1 MDTKQSSPTVPP
13 QILELHGKL
22 AVELAFVMP
31 DQDSGLLPINSILMD
46 LEDELHQDA
55 PTELVSGVAVAKG
68 WLDKIFDGNGKFS
81 AQTIT
86 NFTTWHEWMGTALS
100 AWERGEEIS
109 SMPGAGQGDPKFARN
124 ETSVA
129 PPLSAKGLVPSDVA
143 STPDFISA
151 PEAGE
156 SEEKAILLN
165 LKDDA
170 DLLHEFHGESVE
182 LLQNIEQGL
191 LILEENPNDSNTI
204 NSIFRAFHTFKGGAG
219 FLHLHA
225 LQDLAHDLESLLD
238 AVRQSKL
245 QISSAI
251 INIILDGSDAL
262 KHYTNEIGHQI
273 QGVNPGQPIVVPTA
287 RIIRKVKAILSGE
300 PLPEESLRVAS
311 SSESSQAPEIQGL
324 HETFSPKDPDNEDDS
339 LTPGSGDWNKIVFQ
353 AVIDQSQ
360 TTPDKT
366 LAKQD
371 PLITRPVPEAG
382 KQVAVTESASGFV
395 KLETWKLDAL
405 VDLVGE
411 LVIAQSM
418 VVQDPDV
425 LKQESRTLARSLR
438 QLSRTTSELQ
448 RNAMSLRMVPV
459 RAAFQKMTRLVRD
472 VGVQTGKQVQLIL
485 EGEDTEL
492 DRNIVE
498 KLGDP
503 LVHMIRNAVD
513 HGIELPDTRAAKG
526 KSRLGTVRLSASH
539 QRGGILI
546 RIQDD
551 GKGLNAEKLLEQGV
565 KRGIVKEGSELTN
578 AEIYNL
584 IFEPGFSTAEIVSDL
599 SGRGV
604 GMDVV
609 KRNIESLRGKIEI
622 HSEIGQGSTFNIILP
637 LTLAIIDGML
647 VGVGDERFIIP
658 TIAVR
663 ESFRPRPGMV
673 STIHEKGALV
683 SVRGKQTPVLPL
695 GKYLGIPTKASTPEE
710 GIMIVVE
717 SGDASRAIL
726 VDELIGKQEV
736 VIKSLGETFKDQNLL
751 AGGAVLGDG
760 SVGLILDVDTLVKL

>member
-1 MDTKQSSPTVPP
+1 MPSLQNSPSFSQVA
-13 QILELHGKL
+13 ESHSHL
-22 AVELAFVMP
+22 AMELAFVTP
-31 DQDSGLLPINSILMD
+31 DQDTGLLPINSILMD
-46 LEDELHQDA
+46 LEDAVQQDA
-55 PTELVSGVAVAKG
+55 PSEVTSAVAVAKS
-68 WLDKIFDGNGKFS
+68 WVDQILDGSGKFS
-81 AQTIT
+81 AKSISNLTS
-86 NFTTWHEWMGTALS
+86 WHEWMAQALA
-100 AWERGEEIS
+100 AWEREEGMPILPAGWSAEASPTPS
-109 SMPGAGQGDPKFARN
+109 SSPAESPAL
-124 ETSVA
+124 TTAVS
-129 PPLSAKGLVPSDVA
+129 PPMATDSSDEVNA
-143 STPDFISA
+143 AENTGIA
-151 PEAGE
+151 EI
-156 SEEKAILLN
+156 EEKAIVLN

-182 LLQNIEQGL
+182 LLQNIEQGVL
-191 LILEENPNDSNTI
+191 VLEENPTDANTI

-238 AVRQSKL
+238 AARQSKL
-245 QISSAI
+245 QINSPI
-251 INIILDGSDAL
+251 IDIILAGSDAL
-262 KHYTNEIGHQI
+262 KQYTAAIGEQI
-273 QGVNPGQPIVVPTA
+273 KGVNAGQPILVPTS
-287 RIIRKVKAILSGE
+287 RIILRVKAVLNGE
-300 PLPEESLRVAS
+300 PLPEEAATAS
-311 SSESSQAPEIQGL
+311 SAPVEVVAHQDKECVSESV
-324 HETFSPKDPDNEDDS
+324 DS
-339 LTPGSGDWNKIVFQ
+339 ALVAGSTL
-353 AVIDQSQ
+353 AVSAAVEK
-360 TTPDKT
+360 TEPSSEKT
-366 LAKQD
+366 LAKQV
-371 PLITRPVPEAG
+371 PLVTRPVEGKG
-382 KQVAVTESASGFV
+382 KQVTVTESASGFV

-418 VVQDPDV
+418 VVQDPGV
-425 LKQESRTLARSLR
+425 QTLQSRTLARSLR

-459 RAAFQKMTRLVRD
+459 RGVFQKMTRLVRD
-472 VGVQTGKQVQLIL
+472 IGAQTGKQVQLIL
-485 EGEDTEL
+485 EGEETEL

-513 HGIELPDTRAAKG
+513 HGIEMPDERLDKG
-526 KSRLGTVRLSASH
+526 KGSLGTVRLAASH

-551 GKGLNAEKLLEQGV
+551 GKGLNAEKILAKGIE
-565 KRGIVKEGSELTN
+565 RGLVAEGSEMSES
-578 AEIYNL
+578 EIFNL
-584 IFEPGFSTAEIVSDL
+584 IFMPGFSTAEKLTDL

-609 KRNIESLRGKIEI
+609 KRNIESLRGKVEI
-622 HSEIGQGSTFNIILP
+622 QSVLGQGSTFNILLP

-647 VGVGDERFIIP
+647 VGVGGERFIIP

-673 STIHEKGALV
+673 STIHEKGAIV

-695 GKYLGIPTKASTPEE
+695 GKYLGIPTKAATPEE

-736 VIKSLGETFKDQNLL
+736 VIKSLGEIFKNQNLL

>member
-1 MDTKQSSPTVPP
+1 MSPNQKSPSISQVAESHA
-13 QILELHGKL
+13 QL
-22 AVELAFVMP
+22 AMELAFVTP
-31 DQDSGLLPINSILMD
+31 DQDIGLLPINSILMD
-46 LEDELHQDA
+46 LEDAVQQAA
-55 PTELVSGVAVAKG
+55 PREVTLAVAVAKV
-68 WLDKIFDGNGKFS
+68 WMDQILDGTGKFS
-81 AQTIT
+81 AETIT
-86 NFTTWHEWMGTALS
+86 NLTSWHEWMSQALA
-100 AWERGEEIS
+100 AWEREERMPTLPAGWNSEGSLSPASSVSSASPALSSAVSTRVVAESSAEGEDMAEI
-109 SMPGAGQGDPKFARN
+109 
-124 ETSVA
+124 
-129 PPLSAKGLVPSDVA
+129 
-143 STPDFISA
+143 
-151 PEAGE
+151 
-156 SEEKAILLN
+156 EEKPIVLN

-182 LLQNIEQGL
+182 LLQNIEQGVL
-191 LILEENPNDSNTI
+191 VLEENPTDANTI

-238 AVRQSKL
+238 AARQSKL
-245 QISSAI
+245 QINSPI
-251 INIILDGSDAL
+251 IDIILAGSDAL
-262 KHYTNEIGHQI
+262 KHYTSAIGEQI
-273 QGVNPGQPIVVPTA
+273 KGINAGQPIVVPTS
-287 RIIRKVKAILSGE
+287 RIILRVKAVLNGE
-300 PLPEESLRVAS
+300 PLPEETATPSSTPSITAVEVVAHQDKECV
-311 SSESSQAPEIQGL
+311 SEFVDSKNAE
-324 HETFSPKDPDNEDDS
+324 ETKLVIPVTAAAS
-339 LTPGSGDWNKIVFQ
+339 TP
-353 AVIDQSQ
+353 A
-360 TTPDKT
+360 TAKT

-371 PLITRPVPEAG
+371 PLVIRPVGGQAP
-382 KQVAVTESASGFV
+382 VTDSASGFV

-425 LKQESRTLARSLR
+425 QNLESRTLARSLR

-459 RAAFQKMTRLVRD
+459 RGVFQKMTRLVRD
-472 VGVQTGKQVQLIL
+472 IGAQTGKQVQLIL

-513 HGIELPDTRAAKG
+513 HGIELPDERVAKG
-526 KSRLGTVRLSASH
+526 KGSLGTVRLAASH

-551 GKGLNAEKLLEQGV
+551 GKGLNPEKILAKGIERGLLAEGAEM
-565 KRGIVKEGSELTN
+565 SES
-578 AEIYNL
+578 EIFNL
-584 IFEPGFSTAEIVSDL
+584 IFMPGFSTAEKLTDL

-609 KRNIESLRGKIEI
+609 KRNIESLRGKVEI
-622 HSEIGQGSTFNIILP
+622 QSVLGQGSTFNILLP

-647 VGVGDERFIIP
+647 VGVGNERFIIP
-658 TIAVR
+658 TISVR
-663 ESFRPRPGMV
+663 ESFRPKPGMV
-673 STIHEKGALV
+673 STIHERGAIV

-695 GKYLGIPTKASTPEE
+695 GRYLGIPTKAATPEE

>member
-1 MDTKQSSPTVPP
+1 MESKKVSP
-13 QILELHGKL
+13 KL
-22 AVELAFVMP
+22 TEAHSQLAMELAFVIP
-31 DQDSGLLPINSILMD
+31 GKDGGLLPINSILMD
-46 LEDELHQDA
+46 MEDAVDKETPEEMTGGL
-55 PTELVSGVAVAKG
+55 AVARR
-68 WLDKIFDGNGKFS
+68 WLDSTFDGDGKFS
-81 AQTIT
+81 AETIANLT
-86 NFTTWHEWMGTALS
+86 AWHEWMGEALAAFEREEGLPDLPAGWS
-100 AWERGEEIS
+100 AEGSPSPAS
-109 SMPGAGQGDPKFARN
+109 S
-124 ETSVA
+124 V
-129 PPLSAKGLVPSDVA
+129 SAVQSVPSSAV
-143 STPDFISA
+143 STPVAAESSVQ
-151 PEAGE
+151 GE
-156 SEEKAILLN
+156 DLTEIEEKAIILN

-182 LLQNIEQGL
+182 LLQNIEQGVL
-191 LILEENPNDSNTI
+191 VLEENPTDANTI

-238 AVRQSKL
+238 AARQSKL
-245 QISSAI
+245 QINSPI
-251 INIILDGSDAL
+251 IDIILAGSDAL
-262 KHYTNEIGHQI
+262 KHYTSAIGEQI
-273 QGVNPGQPIVVPTA
+273 KGINAGQPIVVPTS
-287 RIIRKVKAILSGE
+287 RIILRAKAVLNGE
-300 PLPEESLRVAS
+300 PLPEETATPPSTASNTPVEVVAHQDKECVSEPIQFPENEETKLVVPVTPAS
-311 SSESSQAPEIQGL
+311 SKSAAGR
-324 HETFSPKDPDNEDDS
+324 
-339 LTPGSGDWNKIVFQ
+339 
-353 AVIDQSQ
+353 
-360 TTPDKT
+360 T

-371 PLITRPVPEAG
+371 PLVTRPVG
-382 KQVAVTESASGFV
+382 GQKSVTESASGFV

-425 LKQESRTLARSLR
+425 QNLESRTLARSLR

-459 RAAFQKMTRLVRD
+459 RGVFQKMTRLVRD
-472 VGVQTGKQVQLIL
+472 IGAQTGKQVQLIL

-513 HGIELPDTRAAKG
+513 HGIEFPDERLAKG
-526 KSRLGTVRLSASH
+526 KGSMGTVRLAASH

-551 GKGLNAEKLLEQGV
+551 GKGLNAEKILAKGIE
-565 KRGIVKEGSELTN
+565 RGLVAED
-578 AEIYNL
+578 AEISESEIFNL
-584 IFEPGFSTAEIVSDL
+584 IFMPGFSTAEKLTDL

-609 KRNIESLRGKIEI
+609 KRNIESLRGKVEI
-622 HSEIGQGSTFNIILP
+622 QSVLGQGSTFNILLP
-637 LTLAIIDGML
+637 ITLAIIDGML
-647 VGVGDERFIIP
+647 VGVGNERFIIP
-658 TIAVR
+658 TISVR
-663 ESFRPRPGMV
+663 ESFRPKSGMV
-673 STIHEKGALV
+673 STIHERGAIV

-695 GKYLGIPTKASTPEE
+695 GQYLGIPTRAATPEE

-717 SGDASRAIL
+717 SGDASRAIM

>member
-1 MDTKQSSPTVPP
+1 M
-13 QILELHGKL
+13 
-22 AVELAFVMP
+22 ELAFVTP
-31 DQDSGLLPINSILMD
+31 DQDTGLLPINSILMD
-46 LEDELHQDA
+46 LEDAVQQATPREVTSA
-55 PTELVSGVAVAKG
+55 VAVAKV
-68 WLDKIFDGNGKFS
+68 WMDRILDGTGKFS
-81 AQTIT
+81 TETIT
-86 NFTTWHEWMGTALS
+86 NLTSWHEWMSQALA
-100 AWERGEEIS
+100 AWEREERMPTLPADWNSEGSLSPASSVSSASPALSSAVSTRVVAESSAEGEDMAE
-109 SMPGAGQGDPKFARN
+109 
-124 ETSVA
+124 V
-129 PPLSAKGLVPSDVA
+129 
-143 STPDFISA
+143 
-151 PEAGE
+151 
-156 SEEKAILLN
+156 EEKPIVLN

-182 LLQNIEQGL
+182 LLQNIEQGVL
-191 LILEENPNDSNTI
+191 VLEENPTDANTI

-238 AVRQSKL
+238 AARQSKL
-245 QISSAI
+245 QINSPI
-251 INIILDGSDAL
+251 IDIILAGSDAL
-262 KHYTNEIGHQI
+262 KHYTSAIGEQI
-273 QGVNPGQPIVVPTA
+273 KGINAGQPIVVPTS
-287 RIIRKVKAILSGE
+287 RIILRVKAVLNGE
-300 PLPEESLRVAS
+300 PLPQETATLSSKSSITALEVVAHQDKECVSEFVDSKNAEESKLVIPVTAAAS
-311 SSESSQAPEIQGL
+311 
-324 HETFSPKDPDNEDDS
+324 
-339 LTPGSGDWNKIVFQ
+339 TPATG
-353 AVIDQSQ
+353 
-360 TTPDKT
+360 KT

-371 PLITRPVPEAG
+371 PLVLRPVGGQTP
-382 KQVAVTESASGFV
+382 VNDLASGFV

-425 LKQESRTLARSLR
+425 QNLESRTLARSLR

-459 RAAFQKMTRLVRD
+459 RGVFQKMTRLVRD
-472 VGVQTGKQVQLIL
+472 IGAQTGKQVQLIL

-513 HGIELPDTRAAKG
+513 HGIELPDERVAKG
-526 KSRLGTVRLSASH
+526 KGSLGTVRLAASH

-551 GKGLNAEKLLEQGV
+551 GKGLNPEKILAKGIERGLLAEGAEM
-565 KRGIVKEGSELTN
+565 SES
-578 AEIYNL
+578 EIFNL
-584 IFEPGFSTAEIVSDL
+584 IFMPGFSTAEKLTDL

-609 KRNIESLRGKIEI
+609 KRNIESLRGKVEI
-622 HSEIGQGSTFNIILP
+622 QSVLGQGSTFNILLP

-647 VGVGDERFIIP
+647 VGVGNERFIIP
-658 TIAVR
+658 TISVR
-663 ESFRPRPGMV
+663 ESFRPKPGMV
-673 STIHEKGALV
+673 STIHERGAIV

-695 GKYLGIPTKASTPEE
+695 GQYLGIPTKAATPEE

-760 SVGLILDVDTLVKL
+760 SVGLILDVDTLVKLEAAKTHPPIHANL